1 MFVINQNNDA
11 AEKMKS
17 VSYYV
22 TWSNKARKEL
32 NDIED
37 RIAKQVYYYGTTE
50 KCYNAIDVMQ
60 DRYKIAHLEEKRW
73 ILSINGNNYGIFKS
87 EEEVKK
93 EYENVINALES
104 GVVVYRIPEINESEG
119 NNGK

>member
-1 MFVINQNNDA
+1 MFVINQNNDM

-22 TWSNKARKEL
+22 TWSNKAKKEL
-32 NDIED
+32 NDIKD

-73 ILSINGNNYGIFKS
+73 IISINGNNYGIFNS

-93 EYENVINALES
+93 EYDNIISALQNGENVYKIGGYN
-104 GVVVYRIPEINESEG
+104 
-119 NNGK
+119 